1 MTETSATSEYCCTC
15 QSWHGIRKYE
25 PRRGKVKYENR
36 APDIPCNMNYRKP
49 DACPKAIVVDM
60 SAGWNLDNCGGE

>member
-1 MTETSATSEYCCTC
+1 MTETNATSEYCCTC

-25 PRRGKVKYENR
+25 PRRGKVKYEDR

-49 DACPKAIVVDM
+49 GACPKG
-60 SAGWNLDNCGGE
+60 S